1 MTVGRG
7 PLVLVVGP
15 SGSGKDTL
23 LHEAR
28 AAFAF
33 DDGYYFPR
41 RYITRPEEAGGEPHM
56 PITRKEFEEGC
67 ANGHFSLRWQAHGQ
81 CYALPRR
88 VLEVQARGV
97 AVVANV
103 SRTVIEQ
110 ARREF
115 APVVVVLVTARRE
128 VLAERLAG
136 RGRESAA
143 EIENRLQRAGQYL
156 PSGDDIY
163 PIDNSGSLV
172 NAVCAFTTLLRY
184 ARSGH
189 LPQEISFAS

>member
-1 MTVGRG
+1 MSAGRG

-15 SGSGKDTL
+15 SGAGKDTL

-28 AAFAF
+28 AQFAL

-41 RYITRPEEAGGEPHM
+41 RYITRPEEAGGEPH
-56 PITRKEFEEGC
+56 ISISRAEFDEGC
-67 ANGHFSLRWQAHGQ
+67 AGGRFSLHWQAHGQ

-88 VLEVQARGV
+88 VQEVQTGGV

-115 APVVVVLVTARRE
+115 APVVTVLVTARPE
-128 VLAERLAG
+128 VLAER
-136 RGRESAA
+136 
-143 EIENRLQRAGQYL
+143 RLPDQALHLIHHLQ
-156 PSGDDIY
+156 P
-163 PIDNSGSLV
+163 LV
-172 NAVCAFTTLLRY
+172 RDVINAVQLLP
-184 ARSGH
+184 H
-189 LPQEISFAS
+189 LG